1 MYWLS
6 VCAPNLITLDL
17 RDCPGIDLT
26 QGLAQCHSSCM
37 KNLQHVYL
45 GPSNYLITDPP
56 LFVELLQ
63 GHLIHLE
70 TLHLDSLG
78 GLDDLLL
85 AELLSVSTCLE
96 EVALVNMQFG
106 TSTIEALCSY
116 VPNLARVTLIGTII
130 YHQLSSSILIGPL
143 F

>member
-1 MYWLS
+1 
-6 VCAPNLITLDL
+6 
-17 RDCPGIDLT
+17 
-26 QGLAQCHSSCM
+26 M